1 MSSMLK
7 QVKDFMQNIESGY
20 DFTIEISK
28 ENETIDLV
36 EENEW
41 EVIRVVEVIVGYHKD
56 SLAEVGE
63 YLNNNNLKY
72 HLRELD

>member
-7 QVKDFMQNIESGY
+7 QVKDFMQYIENGY
-20 DFTIEISK
+20 DFTIETSK

-56 SLAEVGE
+56 SLAEVEE
-63 YLNNNNLKY
+63 YLNSNNLKY

>member
-1 MSSMLK
+1 MSSMLN
-7 QVKDFMQNIESGY
+7 QVKDFMQNIENDY
-20 DFTIEISK
+20 DFTIEINK

-56 SLAEVGE
+56 SLAEVEE

-72 HLRELD
+72 YLRELD

>member
-1 MSSMLK
+1 MSSMLN
-7 QVKDFMQNIESGY
+7 QVKDFMQYIENGY

-56 SLAEVGE
+56 SLTEVEE